1 MKMRKILR
9 GFSAAAAAA
18 ATLFS
23 FTSCSIGQPETAM
36 DTYHYDGYLNA
47 QWGSDPDQVANQL
60 QLDRTQWVR
69 LEDSALEG
77 MPEGTFG
84 YEITRT
90 TMMFGLYMETEMY
103 FASSLEG
110 VGDYIGLYAM
120 KITFKE
126 DPADYVT
133 SDLSLC
139 DEDFKLNGDDAI
151 EEFQARAMY
160 NRNVEYGTYTD
171 AYGDWDTISWYCDAT
186 ADTVSVDDDTRTTL
200 QNELSQ
206 LDGCL
211 SMWGEYFDEVSQ
223 MPLSYATIYYNNPS
237 APSYILFSGLP
248 AAVLADVESA
258 E

>member
-1 MKMRKILR
+1 MDMKKILR
-9 GFSAAAAAA
+9 GVSAAAAGVTALVA
-18 ATLFS
+18 LS
-23 FTSCSIGQPETAM
+23 SCSVGQPETAM

-47 QWGSDPDQVANQL
+47 QWGSDPDEVANQL

-69 LEDSALEG
+69 LEEEQLEG

-84 YEITRT
+84 YAITRT
-90 TMMFGLYMETEMY
+90 TMMFGLYMDTEMY

-120 KITFKE
+120 KITFHE
-126 DPADYVT
+126 DPAYYAT

-160 NRNVEYGTYTD
+160 NRNVEYGSYSD
-171 AYGDWDTISWYCDAT
+171 DYGDWDTITWYCDAT
-186 ADTVSVDDDTRTTL
+186 AGTISVDDETRA
-200 QNELSQ
+200 ELDANLAS
-206 LDGCL
+206 LDGAL
-211 SMWGEYFDEVSQ
+211 SMWGEYFDGVSA
-223 MPLSYATIYYNNPS
+223 MPLSSATIYYNNPS

-248 AAVLADVESA
+248 AALLADA
-258 E
+258 ERTE